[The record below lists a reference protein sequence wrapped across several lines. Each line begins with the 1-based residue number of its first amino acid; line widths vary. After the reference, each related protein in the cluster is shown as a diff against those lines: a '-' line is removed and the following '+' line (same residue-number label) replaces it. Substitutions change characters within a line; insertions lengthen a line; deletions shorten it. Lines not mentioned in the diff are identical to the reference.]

1 MNRKLL
7 SMSKFITVLSL
18 AICLTGC
25 YTSTDLAEFTKE
37 KLKEKYGEE
46 FEIIYVSGDGHKTTV
61 HPVNNPDLYFT
72 AQYWMKSKDGR
83 DSYIQ
88 EIVASQYKALA
99 EDVIKDF
106 DYDYY
111 LDVDLEYGF
120 ESVDVS
126 TDVTIEE
133 YKKANPKVTEPRYYW
148 YVSDEALEMSDEEI
162 YDWINK
168 IANITEQD
176 DSWVQLFFIDNE
188 FESKVKENYKKFS
201 YAQESFYGELCRTLV
216 RVSQIKENK
225 DLKIDFERFK
235 EIKKGI

>member
-1 MNRKLL
+1 
-7 SMSKFITVLSL
+7 MSKFITVLSL
-18 AICLTGC
+18 VMCLTGC
-25 YTSTDLAEFTKE
+25 YTSTDLAELTKE

-46 FEIIYVSGDGHKTTV
+46 FEIVHVSGDGHETTV
-61 HPVNNPDLYFT
+61 YPLSNPDLLFT
-72 AQYWMKSKDGR
+72 ARYWIKDGSGR

-88 EIVASQYKALA
+88 EIVCSQYKKLA
-99 EDVIKDF
+99 EEVLKDF
-106 DYDYY
+106 KYDYY
-111 LDVDLEYGF
+111 LDVDMDYGF
-120 ESVDVS
+120 ESIKA
-126 TDVTIEE
+126 TQDVTIEE
-133 YKKANPKVTEPRYYW
+133 YKRVNPDVTEPQYYW

-168 IANITEQD
+168 IANITEHD